1 MPFARNVSAEAG
13 AGNSQWHRCM
23 ARVASAAVRKER
35 FVQMAIIT
43 FTTQPVED
51 PTAATPTHYQQVSGD
66 LLAALD
72 AFVSIIPKIDQ
83 AEESDAKQ
91 VRRNLNVPDGFCYA
105 AISAAEQVP
114 ELEARE
120 YTETDRNR
128 LQYLEAFR
136 PVYAKLVAVAGTL
149 RHGLRANQSIVGG
162 HALEIYR
169 VATARK
175 KSTLNPALLAF
186 HATMKAVLAKK
197 VPTKAEREA
206 VAKKKFD
213 AAVEQEVLVRLAKFA
228 AEPQQKEVIAA

>member
-1 MPFARNVSAEAG
+1 
-13 AGNSQWHRCM
+13 M
-23 ARVASAAVRKER
+23 AV
-35 FVQMAIIT
+35 IT

-51 PTAATPTHYQQVSGD
+51 PTSATPTHYQQVSAD
-66 LLAALD
+66 LIAALD

-91 VRRNLNVPDGFCYA
+91 VRKYLNVPDAFCYA

-114 ELEARE
+114 ELEARG
-120 YTETDRNR
+120 YTEKDRNR

-136 PVYAKLVAVAGTL
+136 PVLAKLLAVADTV
-149 RHGLRANQSIVGG
+149 RHGLRANQSTVGG

-175 KSTLNPALLAF
+175 KSTLNPSLPAF
-186 HATMKAVLAKK
+186 HAMMKTALAKK
-197 VPTKAEREA
+197 GGQTKAEREA
-206 VAKKKFD
+206 AAKKKFD
-213 AAVEQEVLVRLAKFA
+213 AAVEQEVQVRLAKFA